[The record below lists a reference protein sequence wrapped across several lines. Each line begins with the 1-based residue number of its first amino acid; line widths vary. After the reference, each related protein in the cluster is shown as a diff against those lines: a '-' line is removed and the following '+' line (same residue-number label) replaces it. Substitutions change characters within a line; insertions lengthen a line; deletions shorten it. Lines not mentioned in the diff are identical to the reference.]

1 MAFSTESNRDNKI
14 VKASRPVIG
23 ASRKALMGAV
33 LVGGVIAVAIWTTA
47 VIATVQTATVSIS
60 ADPGMRNAAAGR
72 RDVALRDDA
81 AMRNGFGKAARRSAS
96 AADIEEAK
104 LRIAAA
110 VARTEDPLLAV
121 LPEAMS
127 LASVDK
133 ADRLAWSRADVSP
146 DENALAVL
154 RRALKKAEGERAAMI
169 ALAAELE
176 KQQAAAKPQMVASIE
191 PPDASVDRLST
202 GAIPSSSMSG
212 SFALA
217 YAAPSSA
224 RETVESTLAEDAF
237 GEVLAGSEEI
247 DSGLPEDG
255 PLPSKRPKIPEKQ
268 QFAKRPEKENEKPAA
283 TEQAYAK
290 PGNSIVEEDDKR
302 PSLFGRKAQLPG
314 RGSRI
319 AVYDISAGMVYMPN
333 GEKLEAHSG
342 RGNMRD
348 NPRHVSVKNRG
359 PTPPN
364 VYSLRMRESR
374 FHGVEAIRMTPV
386 GGAKMY
392 GRDGFLTHTYLL
404 RQRGDSSGCVVFED
418 YNRFLKAFKRGE
430 VAKLIVVPRM
440 AELPKYMAAL

>member
-1 MAFSTESNRDNKI
+1 MT
-14 VKASRPVIG
+14 
-23 ASRKALMGAV
+23 L
-33 LVGGVIAVAIWTTA
+33 
-47 VIATVQTATVSIS
+47 
-60 ADPGMRNAAAGR
+60 AA
-72 RDVALRDDA
+72 
-81 AMRNGFGKAARRSAS
+81 
-96 AADIEEAK
+96 
-104 LRIAAA
+104 
-110 VARTEDPLLAV
+110 
-121 LPEAMS
+121 
-127 LASVDK
+127 VDK
-133 ADRLAWSRADVSP
+133 ADRLAWSRVNVSP
-146 DENALAVL
+146 DEDALAVL
-154 RRALKKAEGERAAMI
+154 RQALKRAEGERAAMI

-191 PPDASVDRLST
+191 PPNASVDRLST
-202 GAIPSSSMSG
+202 GAISASSISG

-268 QFAKRPEKENEKPAA
+268 QLAKRSETENEKPAA

-348 NPRHVSVKNRG
+348 NPRHVSVKNSWA
-359 PTPPN
+359 
-364 VYSLRMRESR
+364 Y
-374 FHGVEAIRMTPV
+374 A
-386 GGAKMY
+386 
-392 GRDGFLTHTYLL
+392 
-404 RQRGDSSGCVVFED
+404 
-418 YNRFLKAFKRGE
+418 
-430 VAKLIVVPRM
+430 
-440 AELPKYMAAL
+440 AERL

>member
-1 MAFSTESNRDNKI
+1 MAFSTESSCGNKI

-23 ASRKALMGAV
+23 ASRKTLMGAV
-33 LVGGVIAVAIWTTA
+33 LVGGVIAAAIWTTA

-60 ADPGMRNAAAGR
+60 ADPSMRNAAAGQ

-81 AMRNGFGKAARRSAS
+81 AKRSGLGKSARRSAT
-96 AADIEEAK
+96 DIEEAK

-110 VARTEDPLLAV
+110 VARTEDPLLAI
-121 LPEAMS
+121 LPEAMT
-127 LASVDK
+127 LTAVDK
-133 ADRLAWSRADVSP
+133 ADRLAWSRVNVSP
-146 DENALAVL
+146 DEDALAVL
-154 RRALKKAEGERAAMI
+154 RQALKRAEGERAAMI

-202 GAIPSSSMSG
+202 GAIPSSSVSG

-224 RETVESTLAEDAF
+224 RETVENTLAEDAF

-268 QFAKRPEKENEKPAA
+268 QFAKRPEPENEKPAA

-374 FHGVEAIRMTPV
+374 FHGVEAIRMTPI
-386 GGAKMY
+386 GGANMY

-418 YNRFLKAFKRGE
+418 YNRFLRAFKRGE
-430 VAKLIVVPRM
+430 VVKLIVVPRM